1 MCVRA
6 VAYEESLL
14 KAFARTLSE
23 EHPVVIVDAPLLR
36 AARLHQFWT
45 TAQVLS
51 ASLPFLHAYLSV
63 GINPSFTPHL
73 TSEFVFKM
81 K

>member
-1 MCVRA
+1 MCA

-36 AARLHQFWT
+36 SARLHQFWT

-51 ASLPFLHAYLSV
+51 ASLPFLRAYLLA
-63 GINPSFTPHL
+63 GINPSFTPHQ
-73 TSEFVFKM
+73 TSEVFFKI